1 MADKVS
7 DLAIIDKITADIKSK
22 ESQAATNYT
31 VSFSSTAKK
40 DPSPFMLEIIEQV
53 ENRKQ
58 YLQDYAD
65 AREAFLLEQQANEE
79 EFKSALEAEDEASDA
94 RYEERQL
101 NKAQGELSSSFDRRE
116 RLQKKL
122 DKEKIKREEED
133 ARIKK
138 LRESKLAKD
147 EEMRQFQ
154 KALFEKSEEGKEKSR
169 KDAELMAAQIKKKM
183 ERDNEIRAEKA
194 RRATLAVKISNP

>member
-1 MADKVS
+1 MSEKISDEAILRKVGE
-7 DLAIIDKITADIKSK
+7 DMKSR
-22 ESQAATNYT
+22 ESQSALNY
-31 VSFSSTAKK
+31 VASFVSTAER
-40 DPSPFMLEIIEQV
+40 PSPFMQEILEQV
-53 ENRKQ
+53 QNRKQ

-79 EFKSALEAEDEASDA
+79 EFRSAMEAEDRASDA
-94 RYEERQL
+94 RNEERQL
-101 NKAQGELSSSFDRRE
+101 NKEQGELISSVERRE

-122 DKEKIKREEED
+122 DKEKVKREEED

-169 KDAELMAAQIKKKM
+169 KDAELVAAQIKKKM
-183 ERDNEIRAEKA
+183 DRDNEIRAEKA
-194 RRATLAVKISNP
+194 RRSALPAKI